1 MATQIVVTAG
11 PVQSAKVRRTKPRK
25 LFRGVKRTL
34 IRKTLAKMQSITNS
48 DTRDYNRG
56 LIVGFDPALVIAD
69 DNSVNGRSWTRIMD
83 RLRACLDALE
93 GDE

>member
-1 MATQIVVTAG
+1 MATTMVITAG
-11 PVQSAKVRRTKPRK
+11 PVQSAVVRRTKPRK

-34 IRKTLAKMQSITNS
+34 IRKTLAKMQSLTNS

-56 LIVGFDPALVIAD
+56 LMLGFDPALVVGD
-69 DNSVNGRSWTRIMD
+69 DNSVIGRSWTRIME
-83 RLRACLDALE
+83 RLRACLDAVE